1 MKGYLGER
9 LEEYKFLI
17 EFSGVVTF
25 TSKER
30 TFYLGFL
37 RATLG
42 QYELIRMIPYNAR
55 CQRKYWLLTKLT
67 KMCIVFFILFF

>member
-25 TSKER
+25 ASKGL

-37 RATLG
+37 RTTLG
-42 QYELIRMIPYNAR
+42 QYELIGMMA
-55 CQRKYWLLTKLT
+55 
-67 KMCIVFFILFF
+67 